1 MTKFWTNSLM
11 GRLVTSFLLLSWLIV
26 SLVAVVAY
34 FRASNALERSV
45 FERLEV
51 AVTLKEGELNRWV
64 NERRQ
69 DVLTIARSPEVQRQA
84 EVLLDAHAPHALRE
98 AAYISLVERFN
109 TMVIGKPDLR
119 EILIMDAANG
129 QIVLSTD
136 AMHEGQD
143 RYTQPY
149 FVQGQWATF
158 VQNVYPMPE
167 DGTPSMTISTPLFN
181 EQGQSLGVVAVHLN
195 LDQLDQIIL
204 ERAGLGETGE
214 TYLIDRSNRFVSG
227 QRFGREAFSQDVHSE
242 GIDTALD
249 GTDGAGLYR
258 NYAEVPVIGV
268 YCWVEDRELALLAEM
283 HQQEAFAP
291 ARRLA
296 LAIFLVGLVSAVA
309 LAVGMYWLA
318 RQIVHPILAIA
329 AAAARVT
336 EGDLT
341 QLDRAS
347 DTVPVLTQDEIGILA
362 RAFNQMIEQLR
373 DLLNTLEQRV
383 AARTRDLQ
391 IAADVSKQITTV
403 LDIDEVL
410 QRIVIATARSFDLYA
425 CLIFLIDDAHQQL
438 VGTVGANAEGELSIQ
453 EGAVIPLD
461 AHPSII
467 ALAARTR
474 EPVVVADVRSSS
486 AVSAGGHNVPAS
498 SIYMPV
504 STLPETRAELAI
516 PMMRGD
522 ELMGVFDLQSR
533 TVGHFDEED
542 LRVLTTLAEQIA
554 IALRNAQLF
563 AEAQE
568 ARRNAETA
576 SEAKS
581 AFLANVSHEL
591 RTPLTSILGFTKII
605 QKRLQEVV
613 FPAACGEECHKL
625 SDEEAAR
632 SHAVETVRIRRRVRR
647 AVKQVDANLN
657 IVVSEAERLTAL
669 INDVLDLAKIEA
681 GKLEWV
687 MQPVSMAR
695 VIEQSLTEAGP
706 LFEGEPLMLR
716 VDVEEGLP
724 SVLGD
729 YDRLRQVVVNL
740 ISNAVKFTDEG
751 EIRVIAWLG
760 DEEGHCPGRR
770 IAVNDEKGQRET
782 RLATDGGKS
791 LNDEEMGG
799 DWVVVSVQD
808 TGVGIASQDLGKV
821 FEQFEQV
828 VGDMETD
835 KPAGTG
841 LGLPICKHIVEYH
854 GGRIWVESEPRQGS
868 RFTFALPVF
877 VAEVVG
883 DKDV

>member
-84 EVLLDAHAPHALRE
+84 EVLLNAHAPHALRE
-98 AAYISLVERFN
+98 AAYVSLVERFN

-119 EILIMDAANG
+119 EIFIMDVANG

-136 AMHEGQD
+136 AMQEGQD
-143 RYTQPY
+143 RHTQPY

-167 DGTPSMTISTPLFN
+167 DGTPSMTISTPLFD

-214 TYLIDRSNRFVSG
+214 TYLVDRSYRFVSG
-227 QRFGREAFSQDVHSE
+227 KRFGRETFSHEVHSE
-242 GIDTALD
+242 GIDAALD
-249 GTDGAGLYR
+249 GKDSAGLYR
-258 NYAEVPVIGV
+258 NYADVPVIGV
-268 YCWVEDRELALLAEM
+268 YCWIEDRELALLAEM
-283 HQQEAFAP
+283 RQQEAFAP

-341 QLDRAS
+341 QLDGAS
-347 DTVPVLTQDEIGILA
+347 DTVPVLTEDEIGILA

-486 AVSAGGHNVPAS
+486 AVSAGGHNVPAV

-504 STLPETRAELAI
+504 SILPETRAELAI
-516 PMMRGD
+516 PMIRGD

-613 FPAACGEECHKL
+613 FPAACGEGFHKL
-625 SDEEAAR
+625 SDEEAVENAR
-632 SHAVETVRIRRRVRR
+632 TCRKVRR

-706 LFEGEPLMLR
+706 LFEEESLMLR
-716 VDVEEGLP
+716 VDIEEGLP

-751 EIRVIAWLG
+751 EIRVMAWLG

-770 IAVNDEKGQRET
+770 LAVNDEKGQRET
-782 RLATDGGKS
+782 RLATDGGKRLS
-791 LNDEEMGG
+791 DEEVGG
-799 DWVVVSVQD
+799 DWVLVSVQD

-877 VAEVVG
+877 VAEVMG